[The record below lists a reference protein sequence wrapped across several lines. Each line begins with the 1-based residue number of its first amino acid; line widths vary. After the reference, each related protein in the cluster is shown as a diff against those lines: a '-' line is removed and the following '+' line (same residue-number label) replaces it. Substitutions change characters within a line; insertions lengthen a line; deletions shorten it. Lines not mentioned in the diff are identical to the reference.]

1 MPIIL
6 VAARTVR
13 VGTLYMTTE
22 EGNMNRHLMLGTIL
36 SLLAIPAVVHAASD
50 SKTLTI
56 NAVVANRAKLT
67 IAPLTINFPDA
78 DPDVVNPIPASENA
92 VTVSSRVRTG
102 SASVSTLTCLAN
114 GDLLDGA
121 STIPI
126 SNVTWTSTGGGY
138 VNGTMNNGV
147 AQAAGSWTGSGL
159 NAGTFSYFLANSW
172 AYNIGNYTQTV
183 LYTLT
188 AP

>member
-1 MPIIL
+1 MK
-6 VAARTVR
+6 
-13 VGTLYMTTE
+13 
-22 EGNMNRHLMLGTIL
+22 RHLLLGTIL
-36 SLLAIPAVVHAASD
+36 SLLAIPGLVHAASD

-56 NAVVANRAKLT
+56 NAVVSNRAKLT

-102 SASVSTLTCLAN
+102 AASVSILTCLAN
-114 GDLLDGA
+114 GDLVDGA
-121 STIPI
+121 NSVPI
-126 SNVTWTSTGGGY
+126 SNVTWTSTGSGY
-138 VNGTMNNGV
+138 VAGTMNNSA
-147 AQAAGSWTGSGL
+147 AQTAGSWTGSGL
-159 NAGTFSYFLANSW
+159 NSGTFSYFLANSW
-172 AYNIGNYTQTV
+172 AYNVGNYTQTV